1 MPLPAEN
8 SENLKTETETATQAP
23 TVSSPEKEC
32 CKCLTDKS
40 VLSPGLVPILS
51 ETL

>member
-8 SENLKTETETATQAP
+8 EENLKTETETATQGP
-23 TVSSPEKEC
+23 TVSSPEKESS
-32 CKCLTDKS
+32 KCLTDKS
-40 VLSPGLVPILS
+40 VLSPGLVPTRS